1 MSEQESE
8 KLKKH
13 HIVLIV
19 LGILLLFNLPIPICP
34 KDGTYTVFSLCG
46 SYYIR
51 HFTQVYRY
59 PEIDGVHYTHSS
71 DPQEGRYNF
80 VGKKIYIF
88 FIKVYDSTHCEP
100 EMPTEL
106 PHEDDL
112 RELIAYGKNEE
123 KILPV
128 PNSISVDEDNG
139 NHTVK
144 LGFGKISELD
154 EANELYLSFLNF
166 LKTHPDNFLN
176 DGYDITLS
184 MGGSRKSGRRTYT
197 VCDIDYSF
205 NSQDP
210 GRVDLWMS
218 YSMIPEELPEY
229 RSFVDADHITVKIY
243 SDKPSLAEE
252 KEKMLKSIYP
262 HAEITVE

>member
-1 MSEQESE
+1 MSEQGTG
-8 KLKKH
+8 KLKKRY
-13 HIVLIV
+13 IVLIV
-19 LGILLLFNLPIPICP
+19 LGILLFFNFPITIHTR
-34 KDGTYTVFSLCG
+34 DGTSRVFSLCG

-51 HFTQVYRY
+51 NYTEMERS
-59 PEIDGVHYTHSS
+59 PEIDGVRYTHSS
-71 DPQEGRYNF
+71 DPNGGRYNF
-80 VGKKIYIF
+80 VGKRIYIF
-88 FIKVYDSTHCEP
+88 GFKAYDSTHCEP

-112 RELIAYGKNEE
+112 RALIAYGKNEE

-128 PNSISVDEDNG
+128 PSSISIDENNG
-139 NHTVK
+139 HRIVE
-144 LGFGKISELD
+144 LSFGKITELD

-218 YSMIPEELPEY
+218 LSMIPEELPEY
-229 RSFVDADHITVKIY
+229 RSFVDAEHITVKIY
-243 SDKPSLAEE
+243 SDNPSLAEE
-252 KEKMLKSIYP
+252 EEKMLKSIYP

>member
-1 MSEQESE
+1 MSDQV
-8 KLKKH
+8 KRKMKTR

-19 LGILLLFNLPIPICP
+19 LGILLFFTFPIPIIT
-34 KDGTYTVFSLCG
+34 KDGSTRVLSLSG

-51 HFTQVYRY
+51 RFTHMYIF
-59 PEIDGVHYTHSS
+59 PEIDGVWYTHSS
-71 DPQEGRYNF
+71 GPQNGHYNF
-80 VGKKIYIF
+80 VGKRIYIF
-88 FIKVYDSTHCEP
+88 GIKVYDSTHYEP

-128 PNSISVDEDNG
+128 PSSISIDENNG
-139 NHTVK
+139 HRIVE
-144 LGFGKISELD
+144 LSFGKITELD

-184 MGGSRKSGRRTYT
+184 MGGSRKTGRKTYT
-197 VCDIDYSF
+197 DCDVDYSF

-218 YSMIPEELPEY
+218 LSMIPEEIPEY
-229 RSFVDADHITVKIY
+229 RSFVDAEHITVKIY
-243 SDKPSLAEE
+243 SDKPKLAEE